1 MGRAKLLIKEEKNSC
16 SASGNGQP
24 AHTAAQQPDYGIQ
37 RRKALQPG
45 DKAADKEQDA
55 YPQLCQQ
62 GDAGDGEKLG
72 QIQTGNGD
80 QGGQQRIAV
89 AVENFP
95 GATGRRSTLQSA
107 AHRKIRIKQGGLRP
121 QTVPADAHDIRILYI
136 VEAPHDCTD
145 DGQDKEYT
153 PDKGAFQL
161 H

>member
-1 MGRAKLLIKEEKNSC
+1 MAMGRAKLLIKEEKNSC
-16 SASGNGQP
+16 SAAMASPPTQP
-24 AHTAAQQPDYGIQ
+24 
-37 RRKALQPG
+37 R

-80 QGGQQRIAV
+80 RGGQQRIAV
-89 AVENFP
+89 AVEIFQAP
-95 GATGRRSTLQSA
+95 QVGAVHRNQRRIE
-107 AHRKIRIKQGGLRP
+107 KIGIKQGSLCP